1 MTKKRY
7 DPIQHIGVNATE
19 KIFLKEFGWITR
31 RILESD
37 MGVDME
43 VEICV
48 NNNPTGQLIGVQ
60 IKTGASYFKTDRFGD
75 VIYRGSQTHLDYW
88 LNHSL
93 PIIIILHNP
102 DDNSTIWQKIT
113 SETITNTSKGW
124 KVEIPIKQTLNHKAI
139 TEISEMNKF
148 PIYFQRL
155 QRLGIHRK
163 LIERIAK
170 GQQIVLE
177 IEQWANKTA
186 GHAHTKIIKV
196 SEKDNEDKL
205 LSEGGYVHF
214 SPEQDVYTIFPWAE
228 FEIDEEHYNDYDS
241 DEFYSNY
248 GVWDPEEK
256 VYAGTTISWQ
266 EYVSGLPR
274 IRYMDTG
281 GGEIYFYRLIFSLN
295 DLGKAFITMNTYLEN
310 GNQLKLLI

>member
-1 MTKKRY
+1 MTKKRFS
-7 DPIQHIGVNATE
+7 PTEHLGVNE
-19 KIFLKEFGWITR
+19 VERIFLKDFRWITR

-43 VEICV
+43 VEICK
-48 NNNPTGQLIGVQ
+48 NDHPTGQLLGVQ
-60 IKTGASYFKTDRFGD
+60 IKTGASYFKTNRYGD

-124 KVEIPIKQTLNHKAI
+124 KVEIPIKQILNHTAI

-163 LIERIAK
+163 LIERVSK
-170 GQQIVLE
+170 GQQIVIE
-177 IEQWANKTA
+177 IEQWANKTSGRA
-186 GHAHTKIIKV
+186 SIKV
-196 SEKDNEDKL
+196 MKINDSTNEEKL
-205 LSEGGYVHF
+205 LIEGGYVHF
-214 SPEQDVYTIFPWAE
+214 SPEQDIYTLFPWAE
-228 FEIDEEHYNDYDS
+228 FEIDEEYYDVSDS
-241 DEFYSNY
+241 DNYYSNY
-248 GVWDPEEK
+248 GLWDPEERQ
-256 VYAGTTISWQ
+256 YMGASITWTEYISM
-266 EYVSGLPR
+266 LPR
-274 IRYMDTG
+274 IRYIEG
-281 GGEIYFYRLIFSLN
+281 GAGEINFYRLIFGLN
-295 DLGKAFITMNTYLEN
+295 DLGKSFLTINTYLEN
-310 GNQLKLLI
+310 GNQLKMLL